1 MYFIFPHSQSCTE
14 LPDTTLYATLVP
26 ACAVLLLLLVVAAIA
41 IGVKRR
47 RRRRKHSVTAKSMDR
62 IEMKSTNLEIEQGF
76 MNKLRGIFNCFK
88 TLASAVCNI
97 CFITN

>member
-76 MNKLRGIFNCFK
+76 INKLRGIFK

-97 CFITN
+97 CLITN

>member
-14 LPDTTLYATLVP
+14 RPDTTLYATLVP

-47 RRRRKHSVTAKSMDR
+47 RRRRRRRRKHSVTAKSMDR
-62 IEMKSTNLEIEQGF
+62 IEMKSTKLEIEQGF
-76 MNKLRGIFNCFK
+76 KIN
-88 TLASAVCNI
+88 
-97 CFITN
+97 